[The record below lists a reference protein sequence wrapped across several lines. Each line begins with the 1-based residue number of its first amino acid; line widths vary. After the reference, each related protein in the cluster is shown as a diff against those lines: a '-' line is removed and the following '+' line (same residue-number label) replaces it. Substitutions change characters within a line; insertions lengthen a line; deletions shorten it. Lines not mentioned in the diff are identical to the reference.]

1 MARQRLTT
9 EQAARVLGI
18 SVDAVRKRAERG
30 QLPYEKEGNRLYI
43 LLDDVATQ
51 SGYDVEDASRALIS
65 QMQARI
71 DSLGG
76 QLEQANERDRET
88 RRIIAALTQRI
99 PELPGAPAPGSQPD
113 TQEAPEMVT
122 EEAITEEAP
131 RTKLLGFL
139 QVLLTVVAAGTLPVV
154 LATVAIA
161 LVYARQRA
169 NAGPSLGSPVYIY
182 LGFQLFPLFCG
193 LYAGLTWKGIHLRG
207 HMLLGIL
214 AGAIETVIIG
224 IFQVPQ
230 ALAAFNRLF
239 VTIGGTGLTFDLT
252 VSDIIAVFATIMLFM
267 AGGIFGDLLE
277 QAQSPRK
284 KAPGAWAPLLLPGT
298 VTGTFGLLANIVA
311 SGIKF

>member
-1 MARQRLTT
+1 MPQQRLTT
-9 EQAARVLGI
+9 DQAARVLGV

-43 LLDDVATQ
+43 LLDGDATQ
-51 SGYDVEDASRALIS
+51 SGNDVEGASQALVS
-65 QMQARI
+65 QMQVLI
-71 DSLGG
+71 DSLSW

-99 PELPGAPAPGSQPD
+99 PELPGAQAPSSRPES
-113 TQEAPEMVT
+113 QEAPEP
-122 EEAITEEAP
+122 ITEETATEGAP
-131 RTKLLGFL
+131 RAEPSGFL

-154 LATVAIA
+154 LASVAIA
-161 LVYARQRA
+161 LVYASQRA
-169 NAGPSLGSPVYIY
+169 NAGPSPVSPVYVY

-224 IFQVPQ
+224 IFQIPE
-230 ALAAFNRLF
+230 ALAAFNRIL
-239 VTIGGTGLTFDLT
+239 VTIGGIGLGFDLT

-284 KAPGAWAPLLLPGT
+284 EAPGSWATLLIPGT
-298 VTGTFGLLANIVA
+298 VTGTFGLLASIVA